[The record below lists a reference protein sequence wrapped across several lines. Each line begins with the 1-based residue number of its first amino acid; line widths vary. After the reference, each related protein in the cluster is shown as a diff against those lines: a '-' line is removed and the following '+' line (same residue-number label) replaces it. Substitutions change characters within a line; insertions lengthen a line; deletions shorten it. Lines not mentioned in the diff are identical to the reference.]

1 MDFIAIINSITAF
14 FQSNL
19 PASLAIVF
27 LLTLLL
33 YRKPKFFLIILFI
46 VLVLVGVLYL
56 ISDVTSTGVYHKE
69 KLINKEVIP

>member
-1 MDFIAIINSITAF
+1 MDFLAIIKSITAF

-33 YRKPKFFLIILFI
+33 YRKPKLFLIILFI
-46 VLVLVGVLYL
+46 VLILVGVLYL
-56 ISDVTSTGVYHKE
+56 ISGITSTGVYQKE

>member
-1 MDFIAIINSITAF
+1 MDFLAIIKSITDF

-33 YRKPKFFLIILFI
+33 YRKPKLFLIMVFI
-46 VLVLVGVLYL
+46 VLILVGALYL
-56 ISDVTSTGVYHKE
+56 ISGISTTGVYHKE
-69 KLINKEVIP
+69 RLINKDVIP